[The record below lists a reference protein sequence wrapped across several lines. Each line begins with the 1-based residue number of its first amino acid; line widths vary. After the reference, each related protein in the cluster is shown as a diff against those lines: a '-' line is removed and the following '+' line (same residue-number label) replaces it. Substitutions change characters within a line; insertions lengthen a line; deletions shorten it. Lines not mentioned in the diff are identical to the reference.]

1 MAVSRLESGDPAV
14 DAAYDKA
21 NRDVAANIVGG
32 TFIAGRHWPTLWVR
46 DASYSIDLSC
56 GSSHPEVS
64 RATMRA
70 MVSPEGVW
78 AQDRAAH
85 FGGWPNLTDS
95 IVGAVGIWATFLA
108 TGDEELLRW
117 GFGVTRDSLTRAEQ
131 EIFDGALFRGC
142 ASFMESNSAYPA
154 KYFFNGKAVGKTKA
168 LSTNMLY
175 FRAYDLMGRMAALLG
190 EDGSPYSAKAERL
203 KEAINQRLWMPGSGY
218 FSYYEDAGSGL
229 SPRMEG
235 LGEALAILWGVADEV
250 RADSVLRRTPTTTT
264 GLPCLWPRHTPW
276 RLYLRRAEYYHNG
289 MVWPFV
295 QGYWAWAAAS
305 KLDVSLVDGELA
317 KLTALA
323 GRADTFHEFYRPESG
338 RPDGSPR
345 QLWSAA
351 GYLATVHR
359 GLFGI
364 NADVEDINFRP
375 VVPGRFPRLIL
386 RDFTHRQMSLDIF
399 ISGSGTGIASLELDG
414 APHPRHSIPS
424 TLTGHHT
431 LAITLHN

>member
-1 MAVSRLESGDPAV
+1 MAVSRLHSGDPSV

-32 TFIAGRHWPTLWVR
+32 TFIAGQDWPTLWVR
-46 DASYSIDLSC
+46 DASYAIDLAC
-56 GSSHPEVS
+56 GSSYPEVS
-64 RATMRA
+64 SATMRA
-70 MVSPEGVW
+70 MVSPEGTW

-117 GFGVTRDSLTRAEQ
+117 GFDVTRNSLSRAEN

-175 FRAYDLMGRMAALLG
+175 QRAYHLMARMAEILG
-190 EDGSPYSAKAERL
+190 DDAEPYQTKAEQL
-203 KEAINQRLWMPGSGY
+203 KLAINQRLWLPGNGHY
-218 FSYYEDAGSGL
+218 SYYEDAGRGL

-235 LGEALAILWGVADEV
+235 LGEALAVLWGVADEV
-250 RADSVLRRTPTTTT
+250 RADSVLRRTPTTKT

-305 KLDVSLVDGELA
+305 KLDVSGLDSELA

-323 GRADTFHEFYRPESG
+323 GHADTFHEFYRPESG

-351 GYLATVHR
+351 GYLAAVHR
-359 GLFGI
+359 GLFGL
-364 NADVEDINFRP
+364 NPDVDEIRFHP
-375 VVPGRFPRLIL
+375 VIPPRFPNLQL
-386 RDFTHRQMSLDIF
+386 SGYAHRQMTLDITT
-399 ISGSGTGIASLELDG
+399 TGIGTRINTFELDG
-414 APHPRHSIPS
+414 KVQPHHRLPS

-431 LAITLHN
+431 VAITLHN

>member
-1 MAVSRLESGDPAV
+1 MAVSRLDSGDPAV

-32 TFIAGRHWPTLWVR
+32 TFIAGKDWPTLWVR
-46 DASYSIDLSC
+46 DASYAIDLAC
-56 GSSHPEVS
+56 GSSYPEVS

-85 FGGWPNLTDS
+85 FGSWPNLTDS
-95 IVGAVGIWATFLA
+95 IVGAVGTWATFVA

-117 GFGVTRDSLTRAEQ
+117 GFGVTRNSLAKAER

-142 ASFMESNSAYPA
+142 ASFMESNSAYPP

-168 LSTNMLY
+168 LSTNILY
-175 FRAYDLMGRMAALLG
+175 QRAYHLMGRMASVAG
-190 EDGSPYSAKAERL
+190 EDASPFADKAERL
-203 KEAINQRLWMPGSGY
+203 KQAINERLWLPDQGHY
-218 FSYYEDAGSGL
+218 SYYEDAGRGL

-235 LGEALAILWGVADEV
+235 LGEALAVLWGIADEV
-250 RADSVLRRTPTTTT
+250 RADSVLRRTPTIDT
-264 GLPCLWPRHTPW
+264 GLPCLWPRHAAW

-305 KLDVSLVDGELA
+305 KLDVSRLDSELA

-323 GRADTFHEFYRPESG
+323 GRADTFHEFYRPEDG

-359 GLFGI
+359 GLLGI
-364 NADVEDINFRP
+364 DADVDEIRFRP
-375 VVPGRFPRLIL
+375 VVPTRFPSLRLH
-386 RDFTHRQMSLDIF
+386 DYTHRQMTLEILTT
-399 ISGSGTGIASLELDG
+399 GTGTRIDSFTLDG
-414 APHPRHSIPS
+414 TVQSRHSIPS
-424 TLTGHHT
+424 TLTGPHT
-431 LAITLHN
+431 VAISLRP

>member
-21 NRDVAANIVGG
+21 NRDVAGNVVGG
-32 TFIAGRHWPTLWVR
+32 TFIAGQDWPTLWVR
-46 DASYSIDLSC
+46 DASYSIDLAC
-56 GSSHPEVS
+56 GSSHAEVS

-70 MVSPEGVW
+70 MVSPDGVW

-108 TGDEELLRW
+108 TGDEDLLRW
-117 GFGVTRDSLTRAEQ
+117 GYGVTRESLDRAER
-131 EIFDGALFRGC
+131 EVFDGTLFRGC

-154 KYFFNGKAVGKTKA
+154 KYIFNGRAVGKTKA

-175 FRAYDLMGRMAALLG
+175 FRAYDLMARMAEVLG
-190 EDGSPYSAKAERL
+190 QDGSPFTAKAERL
-203 KEAINQRLWMPGSGY
+203 KQAINERLWMSDRGY
-218 FSYYEDAGSGL
+218 FSYYEDAGRGL

-235 LGEALAILWGVADEV
+235 LGEALAVLWGVADEV
-250 RADSVLRRTPTTTT
+250 RADSVLRRTPTTGT

-305 KLDVSLVDGELA
+305 KLDVSRLDGELA
-317 KLTALA
+317 KLTVLA

-364 NADVEDINFRP
+364 NADIDEVRFRP
-375 VVPGRFPRLIL
+375 VVPERFPSLTL
-386 RDFTHRQMSLDIF
+386 RDFTHRQMSLDISL
-399 ISGSGTGIASLELDG
+399 SGSGTRITSLELDG
-414 APHPRHSIPS
+414 GPHPRHSVPS

-431 LAITLHN
+431 VAITVTR

>member
-1 MAVSRLESGDPAV
+1 MAVSRLDSGDPAV

-32 TFIAGRHWPTLWVR
+32 TFIAGQDWPTLWVR
-46 DASYSIDLSC
+46 DASYAIDLAC
-56 GSSHPEVS
+56 GSSYPEVS
-64 RATMRA
+64 RDTMRA

-117 GFGVTRDSLTRAEQ
+117 GFGVTRNSLSVAER

-142 ASFMESNSAYPA
+142 ASFMESNSAYPPM
-154 KYFFNGKAVGKTKA
+154 YFFNGKAVGKTKA

-175 FRAYDLMGRMAALLG
+175 YRAYDLMGRMAELLG
-190 EDGSPYSAKAERL
+190 EDAQPFRAKAERL
-203 KEAINQRLWMPGSGY
+203 KQAINERLWMPDRGHY
-218 FSYYEDAGSGL
+218 SYYEDAGRGL

-235 LGEALAILWGVADEV
+235 LGEALAVLWGVADEV
-250 RADSVLRRTPTTTT
+250 RADSVLRRTPTTGT
-264 GLPCLWPRHTPW
+264 GLPCLWPRHPTW

-305 KLDVSLVDGELA
+305 RLDVSRLDGELA

-323 GRADTFHEFYRPESG
+323 GHAGTFHEFYRPEGG

-351 GYLATVHR
+351 GYLATVHH

-364 NADVEDINFRP
+364 DADVEEIRFRP
-375 VVPGRFPRLIL
+375 VVPARFSSLTL
-386 RDFTHRQMSLDIF
+386 HDFSHRGMTLSLST
-399 ISGSGTGIASLELDG
+399 SGSGTQIASIKLDG
-414 APHPRHSIPS
+414 AEHPRHSVPS
-424 TLTGHHT
+424 TLTGRHT
-431 LAITLHN
+431 VAITLR